1 MEVDNQEVIQ
11 LLKGMS
17 VGNLAGRQITRD
29 TKLAQGRKV
38 LMVTEVK
45 TEMVFFFEKNHMII
59 RI

>member
-45 TEMVFFFEKNHMII
+45 TEMVFFFLKKIT
-59 RI
+59 